1 MIWPTLYI
9 ALYGLLLTLFSLL
22 SVVFWRYIVEI
33 QGIDIFQFDL
43 RITMDTR
50 IFLQRSR
57 FGRLTDFGNFF
68 LRPE

>member
-50 IFLQRSR
+50 IFLQRSCA
-57 FGRLTDFGNFF
+57 GRLTDFGNFF